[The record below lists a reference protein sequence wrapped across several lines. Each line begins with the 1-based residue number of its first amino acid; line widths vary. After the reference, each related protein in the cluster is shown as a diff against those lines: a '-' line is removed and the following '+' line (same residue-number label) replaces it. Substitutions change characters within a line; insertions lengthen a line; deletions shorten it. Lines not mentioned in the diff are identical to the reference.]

1 MKDNNYFR
9 LYLINNK
16 DEVKFKYFVTFT
28 FVGEYKEATLES
40 KLNLFKE
47 FIKKLKRKK
56 DFEYF

>member
-1 MKDNNYFR
+1 MQDNNFFR

-16 DEVKFKYFVTFT
+16 EEVNYKYFVTFT
-28 FVGEYKEATLES
+28 FVGEYKEAPIEDRLTL
-40 KLNLFKE
+40 FRA

>member
-1 MKDNNYFR
+1 MKDNKFFR

-16 DEVKFKYFVTFT
+16 EEVNVKYFITFT
-28 FVGEYKEATLES
+28 FVGEYKEEDRLT
-40 KLNLFKE
+40 LFKE